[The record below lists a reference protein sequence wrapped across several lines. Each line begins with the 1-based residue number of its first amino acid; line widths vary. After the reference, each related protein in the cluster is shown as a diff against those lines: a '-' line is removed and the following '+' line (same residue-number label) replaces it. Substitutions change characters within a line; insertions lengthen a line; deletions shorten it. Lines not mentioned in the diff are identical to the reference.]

1 VRNVLVT
8 GGAGFIGSNFARFLL
23 EREPKARVVNLDAL
37 TYAGSLENLKD
48 LPDPDRHIF
57 VHGDI
62 RNADTVAGIF
72 RDHQIDTV
80 VHLAAE
86 SHVDRSIVNPA
97 PFVQTNI
104 LGTFNLLEAARQAWG
119 SRREPDGGF
128 RFLHVSTDEVFGS
141 LGLDD
146 PPFTETTPYAPNSPY
161 AASKA
166 ASDHLVRAYA
176 RTYDLPAVI
185 TNGSNNYGPFQFP
198 EKLIPLVI
206 LNAVEGR
213 GLPIYG
219 DGQQIRD
226 WLHVQDH
233 CDGLWRALVDG
244 RPGETYNFGGGGQH
258 TNLRLVQQI
267 CSHLDHLLPDSPSS
281 PHASLITLVADRPG
295 HDRRYA
301 MDITKAGK
309 DLGWKPHYTL
319 EDGLRMTV
327 GWYLEHSEWI
337 EAIRSRPSY
346 QEWLREN
353 YEGRGMS
360 A

>member
-1 VRNVLVT
+1 MRNVLVT
-8 GGAGFIGSNFARFLL
+8 GGAGFIGSNFVRFLL
-23 EREPKARVVNLDAL
+23 EREPGVRIVNLDAL

-48 LPDPDRHIF
+48 LPEPDRHVF

-62 RNADTVAGIF
+62 RDLETVAGLF
-72 RDHQIDTV
+72 RQYDIEAV

-97 PFVQTNI
+97 PFIQTNI

-119 SRREPDGGF
+119 SGREPDGGF

-141 LGLDD
+141 LGPND
-146 PPFTETTPYAPNSPY
+146 PPFTEMTPYAPNSPY

-176 RTYDLPAVI
+176 RTYDLPAMI
-185 TNGSNNYGPFQFP
+185 TNCSNNYGPFQFP
-198 EKLIPLVI
+198 EKVIPLVI

-258 TNLRLVQQI
+258 TNLGLVQQL
-267 CSHLDHLLPDSPSS
+267 CFQLDHFLPDAPSC
-281 PHASLITLVADRPG
+281 PHASLITHVADRPG

-301 MDITKAGK
+301 MDITKAGR
-309 DLGWKPHYTL
+309 DLGWKPQHTL

-327 GWYLEHSEWI
+327 GWYLDHLEWI
-337 EAIRSRPSY
+337 EAIRRQPSY

-353 YEGRGMS
+353 YEVRGMS

>member
-1 VRNVLVT
+1 VRNILVT
-8 GGAGFIGSNFARFLL
+8 GGAGFIGSNFVRFLL
-23 EREPKARVVNLDAL
+23 EREPGVRVVNLDAL

-48 LPDPDRHIF
+48 LPDPDRHVF

-62 RNADTVAGIF
+62 RDLEMVAGVF
-72 RDHQIDTV
+72 RQYDIEAV

-86 SHVDRSIVNPA
+86 SHVDRSILDPA

-104 LGTFNLLEAARQAWG
+104 LGTFNVLESARQAWA

-141 LGLDD
+141 LGPDD
-146 PPFTETTPYAPNSPY
+146 PPFSETTPYAPNSPY

-166 ASDHLVRAYA
+166 AGDHLVRAYA
-176 RTYDLPAVI
+176 HTYELPAII
-185 TNGSNNYGPFQFP
+185 TNCSNNYGPFQFP

-219 DGQQIRD
+219 DGQQTRD

-233 CDGLWRALVDG
+233 CEGLWRALVDG
-244 RPGETYNFGGGGQH
+244 RPGETYNFGGGCQP
-258 TNLRLVQQI
+258 TNLALVQQI
-267 CSHLDHLLPDSPSS
+267 CSQMDHVLPDSPSS

-301 MDITKAGK
+301 MDITKAGR
-309 DLGWKPHYTL
+309 DLGWKPQHTL

-327 GWYLEHSEWI
+327 EWYLGHEAWI
-337 EAIRSRPSY
+337 EAIRRRPSY
-346 QEWLREN
+346 QEWLKEN
-353 YEGRGMS
+353 YEVRG
-360 A
+360 